1 MRTRKNQCAHCTQ
14 LPRQGA
20 PWLAVRLLQWSLS
33 SGDGEHSQA
42 SFWRRIM
49 V

>member
-20 PWLAVRLLQWSLS
+20 PWLTVGPLQWWLS
-33 SGDGEHSQA
+33 AQGGRA
-42 SFWRRIM
+42 RTSFWYGIM